1 MPKTSWKIKNRKTS
15 ASSCIMLG
23 AESMLTNM
31 RQREHAEYSRGIQ
44 EAIRGFGNTWDSICL

>member
-1 MPKTSWKIKNRKTS
+1 MTKTSWKIKVRKTS
-15 ASSCIMLG
+15 MPSCIMLG

-31 RQREHAEYSRGIQ
+31 RQREHAEYSGIQ